1 MPAMPMPARSW
12 SLRTA
17 RASGGGAAP
26 PIVPEGLGHQSGAR
40 HELYLG
46 ISTLPMMYTVALAVC
61 TLPQTTL
68 APLTV

>member
-1 MPAMPMPARSW
+1 MATQDRAGVGS
-12 SLRTA
+12 A
-17 RASGGGAAP
+17 RAAATA
-26 PIVPEGLGHQSGAR
+26 PEGLGRRGGAG
-40 HELYLG
+40 EGCAYLG